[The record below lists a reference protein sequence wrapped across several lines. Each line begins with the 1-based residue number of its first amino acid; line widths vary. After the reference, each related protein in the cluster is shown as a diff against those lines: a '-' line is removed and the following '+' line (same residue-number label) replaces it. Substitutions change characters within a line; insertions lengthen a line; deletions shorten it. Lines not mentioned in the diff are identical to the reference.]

1 MLPAPRQVIINGK
14 FLSAESSGVRR
25 VAVALVKHCH
35 RLLAEEPELSSQIS
49 MQLWVPGS
57 AAEQA
62 RALGVPY
69 QIIGP
74 FDGRLWEHATLPAKA
89 GSRLILSLCN
99 VGPLPS
105 RHAVTLIH
113 DAQIYM
119 TPKSYTLPYRIWH
132 RFQQTNIGH
141 RHARILTVSEFS
153 RRQLA
158 GYGVTKKD
166 RIGVVLNGVDHGVDI
181 SPDPT
186 ILDQLD
192 LRAGKYV
199 LALANIKAHKNI
211 GVLLRAFARPALVD
225 IPLILFGA
233 DGRTQF
239 EQQGM
244 SIPQNVRFAGKIDD
258 AQLRAL
264 YKSALCLA
272 FPSLTEGFGLPPL
285 EAMREGCPSVV
296 SPTGAL
302 PEVCGDAAIYAD
314 PHDPAAWAAEILKL
328 SNDVA
333 LRQTLVQRGKE
344 QAARFT
350 WDKAARTLIRE
361 LMSI

>member
-1 MLPAPRQVIINGK
+1 
-14 FLSAESSGVRR
+14 
-25 VAVALVKHCH
+25 
-35 RLLAEEPELSSQIS
+35 
-49 MQLWVPGS
+49 
-57 AAEQA
+57 
-62 RALGVPY
+62 
-69 QIIGP
+69 
-74 FDGRLWEHATLPAKA
+74 T
-89 GSRLILSLCN
+89 
-99 VGPLPS
+99 
-105 RHAVTLIH
+105 
-113 DAQIYM
+113 

-132 RFQQTNIGH
+132 RFQQANIGR

-153 RRQLA
+153 RMQLA
-158 GYGVTKKD
+158 GYGVTQKD
-166 RIGVVLNGVDHGVDI
+166 RIGVVLNGVDHGADI

-186 ILDQLD
+186 ILDRLD

-211 GVLLRAFARPALVD
+211 GVLLRAFARPELSD
-225 IPLILFGA
+225 TSLMLFGA
-233 DGRTQF
+233 DGRAQF

-328 SNDVA
+328 TNDAA